1 MTTNKTTNKN
11 TNTATMI
18 DENRFF
24 KCVAPFLFSHSQV
37 IPEMIENAIRA
48 KSSSVKIQTKDL
60 NNQVQNIK
68 EIIPKVQ
75 DNIVELLLKAK
86 QKLQEEISI
95 TSRFL
100 RFNTLFATFLGGF
113 FVGALLLFFY
123 HILLFLSFLL

>member
-1 MTTNKTTNKN
+1 VYPFLYIKGDIMTTNKTTNKN

-60 NNQVQNIK
+60 LTKSVSLF
-68 EIIPKVQ
+68 EKVI
-75 DNIVELLLKAK
+75 DKKLRCMEL
-86 QKLQEEISI
+86 I
-95 TSRFL
+95 
-100 RFNTLFATFLGGF
+100 
-113 FVGALLLFFY
+113 
-123 HILLFLSFLL
+123 